1 MPNTDLEQLWRRIVF
16 SIAIKIRMTI
26 CAITVFY
33 LRILSKTKAQD
44 IIMQIKKAV
53 SRWPTLADKY
63 QIPRQEQEQMSLAF
77 ELAMG

>member
-1 MPNTDLEQLWRRIVF
+1 
-16 SIAIKIRMTI
+16 MTI

-33 LRILSKTKAQD
+33 LQILSKTKAQD
-44 IIMQIKKAV
+44 IIMQIKKTV